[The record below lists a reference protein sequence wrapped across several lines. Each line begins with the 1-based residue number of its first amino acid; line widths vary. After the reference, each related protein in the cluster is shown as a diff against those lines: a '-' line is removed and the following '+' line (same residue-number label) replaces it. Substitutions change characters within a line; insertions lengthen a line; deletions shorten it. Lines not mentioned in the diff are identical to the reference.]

1 MCACRVASFV
11 SYVPGVELPEYVMC
25 VNVIIHAGLVLAAA
39 ASAHAFAWAEVTEAY
54 IPCL

>member
-1 MCACRVASFV
+1 M
-11 SYVPGVELPEYVMC
+11 SYVPGVEVPEYVMC
-25 VNVIIHAGLVLAAA
+25 VNVIIHAGLVLDAA